1 MGNDFTIGYDTIFGT
16 IKQRTVPYKN
26 TVLYH
31 TITYLFNSSS
41 QLPIGHLFILL
52 SHYSALMKSFFCF
65 LLIELINNYVVVLA
79 TSGQPLPL
87 TQKS

>member
-1 MGNDFTIGYDTIFGT
+1 M
-16 IKQRTVPYKN
+16 IKHRTVPYKN

-52 SHYSALMKSFFCF
+52 SHYSALMKRIISLFLSFICF